1 MLNKVLLQT
10 CQWFSHIW
18 QKVTNIWKVILFWP
32 AISFFSLLHVV
43 SPKFGAFFILQTFF
57 NVYCLMKGW
66 SGLKIWLRQ
75 SRVKQTKQA
84 QKHPQ
89 PTRKVLSMV
98 DDLFFPNACP
108 SPPLSRVLSNWISKV
123 SVDDLT
129 HVLHLHSG
137 YVFSISVRCFSHTLS
152 GWTVIAEASM
162 SLNLNNLTNWQCG
175 LTKNIYLLKCCVGG
189 KATEYTHRLES
200 SFLKCLLLMTKIT
213 NLTGALELF
222 WNGDFQLLYS
232 CFGAYN
238 KTEMLLKTL

>member
-1 MLNKVLLQT
+1 MLSHPSLEPFLFCRLFFKCVLFNEGVERFKDMTQTVQSQTNK
-10 CQWFSHIW
+10 
-18 QKVTNIWKVILFWP
+18 KN
-32 AISFFSLLHVV
+32 
-43 SPKFGAFFILQTFF
+43 
-57 NVYCLMKGW
+57 
-66 SGLKIWLRQ
+66 
-75 SRVKQTKQA
+75 QA
-84 QKHPQ
+84 HKHPQ

-175 LTKNIYLLKCCVGG
+175 LTKNIYLLKRCVGG

-238 KTEMLLKTL
+238 KTKMLLKTL

>member
-1 MLNKVLLQT
+1 
-10 CQWFSHIW
+10 
-18 QKVTNIWKVILFWP
+18 
-32 AISFFSLLHVV
+32 
-43 SPKFGAFFILQTFF
+43 
-57 NVYCLMKGW
+57 MKGW
-66 SGLKIWLRQ
+66 RGLKIWLRQ